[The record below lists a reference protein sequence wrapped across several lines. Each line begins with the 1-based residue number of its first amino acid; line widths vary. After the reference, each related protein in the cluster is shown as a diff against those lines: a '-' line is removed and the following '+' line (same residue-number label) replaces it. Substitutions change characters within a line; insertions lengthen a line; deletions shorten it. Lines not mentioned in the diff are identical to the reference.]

1 MHGKSSDSN
10 LFVLKSKTP
19 LLRFS
24 ETSLLKLSNFIV
36 SKAIHVGV
44 SNVFNNFSIAFTC
57 GVLGLLQFIY
67 KFIRMASL
75 AWQRDLRL
83 CHHETH
89 L

>member
-1 MHGKSSDSN
+1 M
-10 LFVLKSKTP
+10 
-19 LLRFS
+19 
-24 ETSLLKLSNFIV
+24 V